1 MKRNKK
7 IVVLCHC
14 ILNCNSKVEGSS
26 DYEGAM
32 YFNKKL
38 IDNGFGIIQLPCP
51 ELMMYGI
58 NRWGH
63 SKEQFDNII
72 YREKCR
78 ELLLGYIYQIKMYI
92 DNAYEVKAVITID
105 GSPSCGY
112 NRTCSSKLWYGELS
126 GCKNL
131 DEKIENIKL
140 INGTG
145 VFIEELVKLLDEYK
159 IVIPIL
165 GIDELRLEES
175 INEVYKNLF

>member
-1 MKRNKK
+1 MKRSKK

-38 IDNGFGIIQLPCP
+38 IDDGFGIIQLPCP
-51 ELMMYGI
+51 ELIMYGI
-58 NRWGH
+58 KRWGH

-78 ELLLGYIYQIKMYI
+78 ELLLSYIYQIKMYI
-92 DNAYEVKAVITID
+92 DNAYEVKAVIAID

-112 NRTCSSKLWYGELS
+112 NKTCSSKLWYGELS

-131 DEKIENIKL
+131 NKKIKIALVGKYVELHDAYISVVEALNHGGYANDCI
-140 INGTG
+140 
-145 VFIEELVKLLDEYK
+145 IEMK
-159 IVIPIL
+159 
-165 GIDELRLEES
+165 
-175 INEVYKNLF
+175 